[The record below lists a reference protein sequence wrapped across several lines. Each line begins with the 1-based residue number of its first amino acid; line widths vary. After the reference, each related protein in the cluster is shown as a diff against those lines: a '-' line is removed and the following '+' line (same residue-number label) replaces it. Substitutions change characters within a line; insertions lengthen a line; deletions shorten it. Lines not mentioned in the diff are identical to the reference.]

1 MTTYKQDKKKHG
13 IFITFEGVEGSGK
26 SVQCELLYKYLLS
39 KKYNVLITK
48 EPGGTMVGEKIR
60 DILLDSDEDI
70 DVYTE
75 LFLYLADRAE
85 HLAKIINTNLEK
97 DNIVISDRHF
107 DSTIAYQMAGRGIK
121 EEELNLLKN
130 LKLFSKREPDVT
142 FLLDVDPE
150 EVRNR
155 IKNPDRIERENI
167 DFHRRVRKA
176 YLDLARK
183 NMDRFVV
190 IDSRK
195 TIEEIHEKI
204 KKEISVLLD
213 RGVV

>member
-1 MTTYKQDKKKHG
+1 
-13 IFITFEGVEGSGK
+13 
-26 SVQCELLYKYLLS
+26 LLYKYLLS
-39 KKYNVLITK
+39 KKYDVLVTK
-48 EPGGTMVGEKIR
+48 EPGGTTVGEKIR
-60 DILLDSDEDI
+60 DILLDSNEDI

-85 HLAKIINTNLEK
+85 HLAKIVNTNLEK
-97 DNIVISDRHF
+97 DKIVISDRHF

-130 LKLFSKREPDVT
+130 LQLFSNREPDVT
-142 FLLDVDPE
+142 FLLDVDPG
-150 EVRNR
+150 VVKNR
-155 IKNPDRIERENI
+155 IKNPDRIERESI

-176 YLDLARK
+176 YLDLAGK
-183 NMDRFVV
+183 HMDRFIV

-195 TIEEIHEKI
+195 TIEEIHGKI

-213 RGVV
+213 RGGV